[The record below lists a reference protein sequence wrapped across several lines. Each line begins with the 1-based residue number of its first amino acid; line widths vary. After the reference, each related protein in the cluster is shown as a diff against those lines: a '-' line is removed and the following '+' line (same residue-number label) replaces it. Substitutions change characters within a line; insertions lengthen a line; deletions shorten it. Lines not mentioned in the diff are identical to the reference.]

1 MATYSVDFA
10 TVNIADL
17 LRHIAKFYLLKQTPD
32 ESPHLMTMINQ
43 LFRMKERVE
52 KKYGDV
58 YKF

>member
-1 MATYSVDFA
+1 MATYSADV

-32 ESPHLMTMINQ
+32 ESPHHDHDQ
-43 LFRMKERVE
+43 PAFRMKERVE